1 MVQKDSKS
9 QCECRGI
16 VIKADMWIVDWCWP
30 CIDCLNSVQV
40 VSPFMG
46 SSLVPCIDPTLFE
59 DLGHSTFV
67 PSLICSPVSDTLL
80 FPTWLGHRQ
89 EAYELRLP
97 DIKDVES
104 RRPCSFFS
112 MHHAGDIE

>member
-1 MVQKDSKS
+1 M
-9 QCECRGI
+9 
-16 VIKADMWIVDWCWP
+16 
-30 CIDCLNSVQV
+30 DCGLVLALYRLSVQRTSGV
-40 VSPFMG
+40 TFMG
-46 SSLVPCIDPTLFE
+46 SFLVPSIDPTLFE